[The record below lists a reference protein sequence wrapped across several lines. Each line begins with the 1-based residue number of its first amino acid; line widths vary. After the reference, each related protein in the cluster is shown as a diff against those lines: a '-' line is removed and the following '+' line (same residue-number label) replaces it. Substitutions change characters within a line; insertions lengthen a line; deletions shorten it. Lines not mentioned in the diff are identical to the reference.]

1 MHPQFPTKV
10 TDLIKT
16 YDIIPDERVDEM
28 LSWFKKV
35 EDRHID
41 GSVGGINDQG
51 VNFDNKIAREVTP
64 TPDDPIF
71 EWISEI
77 THQTYSRYINE
88 CPGPVEDLVF
98 QNYSVRVY
106 HPNEGKFTYHF
117 DQYAGGS
124 VTRLFALIM
133 YHNTVDEGGE
143 TEFPNHGIACKPVK
157 GKVLIFPCNYLF
169 PHQGNVPISHP
180 KYIATS
186 FINWRN
192 V

>member
-1 MHPQFPTKV
+1 M
-10 TDLIKT
+10 
-16 YDIIPDERVDEM
+16 
-28 LSWFKKV
+28 
-35 EDRHID
+35 
-41 GSVGGINDQG
+41 
-51 VNFDNKIAREVTP
+51 
-64 TPDDPIF
+64 
-71 EWISEI
+71 
-77 THQTYSRYINE
+77 
-88 CPGPVEDLVF
+88 EDLVF

-133 YHNTVDEGGE
+133 YLNTVDEGGE